1 MESLLIP
8 QRSASIPALSFLETR
23 RFKTE
28 YLSISAVRPIRAEEV
43 PLTSLLLSVL
53 RRGTERYPSL
63 QAINRRLDGLFGTEL
78 SIRNFYRGDYQ
89 VVGFSL
95 DFLNAAHLPDG
106 VFPLREALD
115 VICQI
120 FFHPLLDE
128 NGLLLASYVED
139 EKRYQQSIIRSIKN
153 NPSGYASDRCQALFY
168 GDKPCGAPIYGRV
181 EDLEKV
187 TPELLTAHWKKV
199 VSEFSPECFFVG
211 SLPQDEVEDALQKTL
226 FCELGDRA
234 FQKPLCSFS
243 PVQAR
248 TAEAY
253 EESFPANQSHLAI
266 ALATGTILGD
276 SDYYAMQVYNE
287 LLLGVSPVS
296 KLFLNLREK
305 QSLCYS
311 CASYYRPFNG
321 AIFLRIGLAA
331 SCRERAENE
340 IRRQMEELAKGHISA
355 FELEAAKRSLATSF
369 LAIEDSPEAL
379 ENYFFGRTL
388 AGLSIPLA
396 ESREK
401 ILSVTREDVIRAAG
415 KVVWTTA
422 FFLAETPGEEGTFDE
437 NDESDL

>member
-1 MESLLIP
+1 MIP
-8 QRSASIPALSFLETR
+8 QRSNHLPALSTLETR

-28 YLSISAVRPIRAEEV
+28 YLSISAVRPIRAQEV

-53 RRGTERYPSL
+53 RRGTERYPNL
-63 QAINRRLDGLFGTEL
+63 RAINRKLDELFGTEL

-95 DFLNAAHLPDG
+95 DFLSAAHLPDG
-106 VFPLREALD
+106 IFPLKEALD
-115 VICQI
+115 VVCQI
-120 FFHPLLDE
+120 LFHPRLDE
-128 NGLLLASYVED
+128 KGLLLASYVED
-139 EKRYQQSIIRSIKN
+139 EKRYQQNIIRSIKN

-181 EDLEKV
+181 EDLETV
-187 TPELLTAHWKKV
+187 TPERLTAHWKKV
-199 VSEFSPECFFVG
+199 VAEFSPACFFVG
-211 SLPQDEVEDALQKTL
+211 SLPQDKVEAALQETL
-226 FCELGDRA
+226 FCELGDKIPKK
-234 FQKPLCSFS
+234 FVCDFS
-243 PVQAR
+243 PAK
-248 TAEAY
+248 AGPKEAY
-253 EESFPANQSHLAI
+253 EESFPANQSHLSV

-276 SDYYAMQVYNE
+276 PDYYAMQVYNE

-340 IRRQMEELAKGHISA
+340 IRRQMEELATGRFSA
-355 FELEAAKRSLATSF
+355 FELEAAKRALATSF

-388 AGLSIPLA
+388 AHLSIPLA

-401 ILSVTREDVIRAAG
+401 ILAVSREDVIRAAK
-415 KVVWTTA
+415 KVVWTTS
-422 FFLAETPGEEGTFDE
+422 FFLAETLGEEGTLDE